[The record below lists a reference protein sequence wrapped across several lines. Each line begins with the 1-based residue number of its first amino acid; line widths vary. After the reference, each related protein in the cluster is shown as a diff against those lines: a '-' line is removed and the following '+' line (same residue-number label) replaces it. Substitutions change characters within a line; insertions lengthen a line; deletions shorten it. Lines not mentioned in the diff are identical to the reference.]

1 MTTTIREQILAV
13 RDDGGSNMFDING
26 VMRIANDLDLFELV
40 NYLADRDN
48 HREYSHF
55 IMTGE
60 APMENED
67 SADDEEVDS
76 E

>member
-1 MTTTIREQILAV
+1 MTERVKEQILAV

-26 VMRIANDLDLFELV
+26 VMRIAYDLNLYELV

-48 HREYSHF
+48 RREYSRF

-60 APMENED
+60 ATIEEG
-67 SADDEEVDS
+67 DDQ
-76 E
+76 

>member
-1 MTTTIREQILAV
+1 MTTQIREQILAV

-26 VMRIANDLDLFELV
+26 VMRIANDLELFELV

-48 HREYSHF
+48 RREYSHF

-60 APMENED
+60 APIE
-67 SADDEEVDS
+67 DEEG
-76 E
+76 

>member
-1 MTTTIREQILAV
+1 MTTQIREQILAV

-26 VMRIANDLDLFELV
+26 VMRIANDLELFELV

-48 HREYSHF
+48 RREDSHF

-60 APMENED
+60 APIE
-67 SADDEEVDS
+67 DEEG
-76 E
+76 